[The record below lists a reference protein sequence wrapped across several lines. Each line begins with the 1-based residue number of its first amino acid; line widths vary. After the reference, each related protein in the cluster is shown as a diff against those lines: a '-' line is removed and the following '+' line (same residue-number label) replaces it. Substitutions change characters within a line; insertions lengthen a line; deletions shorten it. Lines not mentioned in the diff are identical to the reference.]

1 MLRLRSCA
9 SSRMIVSY
17 WRSSRSCAISASRTP
32 SVISLTS
39 VESPTWSV
47 NRILKP
53 TASPSGLSSSS
64 AIRSATLRAA
74 IRRGWVCPIRP
85 RTPAA
90 ELQGDLGQLR
100 GLARSGLAGDDDH
113 LGVAQRG
120 GDVVAPRR

>member
-1 MLRLRSCA
+1 MLRLRSWA

-17 WRSSRSCAISASRTP
+17 CRSSRSCAISASRTP

-39 VESPTWSV
+39 VESLTWSV

-53 TASPSGLSSSS
+53 TASPSGVSSSS
-64 AIRSATLRAA
+64 AMRSATLRAA

-85 RTPAA
+85 RTPRPSSRAI
-90 ELQGDLGQLR
+90 LG
-100 GLARSGLAGDDDH
+100 SWVVFPEPVSPGDDDD
-113 LGVAQRG
+113 LVVAQRG